1 MASTWS
7 LDHDPLAQREA
18 QQYASPVPSREYI
31 LACLAEAGRPMT
43 HEQLCRAY
51 GMTNE
56 DSIEALRRRLIAM
69 ERDGQLLA
77 NRRRA
82 YALIDKLDLIK
93 GRVQAHKDGFGFLI
107 PEQGGGDYF
116 LHNKQLAKVWH
127 GDIVLARE
135 VGKDQRGRKE
145 AVIVEIIQRGVE
157 RLVGRLTYQPGGFAV
172 VQPENPSIQHPV
184 LIPPEHLG
192 GAREGEMVQVE
203 ILEHPAPKRMVTG
216 RISEV
221 LGDFM
226 AAGMEIE
233 VALRSYNLPFE
244 WPQAVQEQAQQLGA
258 EVKEEDKLLRVDVRD
273 LPFVTIDG
281 EDAKD
286 FDDAVYCRPASRGGW
301 KLWVAIADVSHYVP
315 VDSPLDH
322 EARQRATSV
331 YFPGR
336 VIPMLP
342 EALSN
347 GLCSLNP
354 QVDRLCMVCEMNIS
368 AKGQLTRYRFY
379 EGVMNSK
386 ARLTYTQVGALLE
399 APDSEAAQ
407 ALAQSQP
414 QLVKPLQDLEQL
426 YRLLRQARD
435 ERGAIDFETR
445 ETRIIFSAD
454 QKIERIVPVV
464 RNDAH
469 KIIEECM
476 LCANVATARFLEKH
490 QLAGLYRV
498 HEGPKTERLETL
510 RAFLGELGITLGG
523 GDKPTPEDYQA
534 LFAQIRDRADAAV
547 IQTMMLRSMQQA
559 VYSPENLGHFGL
571 SYPAYA
577 HFTSPIR
584 RYPDLLVHR
593 ALRGLIRSDRAS
605 HQVLRVEGQPVERLE
620 KWLPYTPQQM
630 VELGEHCSMAE
641 RRADEAVR
649 DVMDWLKCEFLA
661 EHVGE
666 VFNGHITSVVG
677 FGLFIELDEFYVE
690 GLVHISALPSDYYH
704 FEPEKQRLKG
714 ERTGRVWR
722 LGDAVEVLVSRVNL
736 DDRKIDFDLTEALND
751 GNKRRTKKAPT
762 TKTTRPA
769 ARQPA
774 TSRGRASPPAP
785 RKKPAAQAIKPVVVE
800 AQAEATAAPLRQ
812 PRKLQAIRANAPQL
826 TQTELE
832 LITQDQGEQV
842 LQPVKKKK
850 KVADALPDAKVKKP
864 KKDKA
869 KKAKGKKKEKSKEKV
884 KSKTKEKSAKKAVK
898 KKK

>member
-1 MASTWS
+1 MATTWS
-7 LDHDPLAQREA
+7 LDLDPLAQREA
-18 QQYASPVPSREYI
+18 QQYTSPVPSREYI

-192 GAREGEMVQVE
+192 GAREGEMVQVD
-203 ILEHPAPKRMVTG
+203 ILEHPAAKRMVTG

-244 WPQAVQEQAQQLGA
+244 WPEAVQEQASQLGA
-258 EVKEEDKLLRVDVRD
+258 EVKEEDKLRRVDVRD

-399 APDSEAAQ
+399 TPDSEAAQ

-534 LFAQIRDRADAAV
+534 LFAQIRGRADAAV

-666 VFNGHITSVVG
+666 VFSGRITSVVG

-736 DDRKIDFDLTEALND
+736 DDRKIDFDLTEALNE
-751 GNKRRTKKAPT
+751 GGKRRTKNAPAA
-762 TKTTRPA
+762 KTARPA
-769 ARQPA
+769 RRQPA
-774 TSRGRASPPAP
+774 TSRGRASGPAP
-785 RKKPAAQAIKPVVVE
+785 RKKPAARAIKPVVAE
-800 AQAEATAAPLRQ
+800 AQAEAVETAATPLRQ
-812 PRKLQAIRANAPQL
+812 PRKRVAAPVKVAEPKVTGQEEL
-826 TQTELE
+826 TQ
-832 LITQDQGEQV
+832 DEQAP
-842 LQPVKKKK
+842 QPVKKKK
-850 KVADALPDAKVKKP
+850 KVTDAKVKKP

-869 KKAKGKKKEKSKEKV
+869 KKAKGKKKEKLKEKV
-884 KSKTKEKSAKKAVK
+884 KSKTKEKSVKKAVK